1 MYNILIT
8 GGAGYIGRQIINLID
23 KKKFNIVVVD
33 NLNTTKKNY
42 LPKNIK
48 VEKINI
54 LNKKKLEKLFSFYNF
69 DGVIHLAAKCVVSES
84 QKYPDIYYETNI
96 IGTKNV
102 IRYSKKF
109 KVKHFIFSSSCS
121 IYGNSDGIVKEN
133 NKKKPVSYYGK
144 TKLIGENLIKRSF
157 KNTKIKFVILRYF
170 NVVGADLKNKI
181 GEIGDKDR
189 LFNNI
194 SKKVINKNFKINIY
208 GNDYKTKDGTCIR
221 DYMHVYDLAKIH
233 LNCLKKFKY
242 IGKSLELNCSYGK
255 GYSVLD
261 IVKSFEKISKR
272 KINLIYKK
280 RRNGDT
286 EKVIASNKKLNQFIK
301 WKPKFNKLDS
311 MVSTTF
317 LWNKYLNKNL

>member
-54 LNKKKLEKLFSFYNF
+54 LNKKKLEKLFSIYNF

-96 IGTKNV
+96 IGTKNI

-194 SKKVINKNFKINIY
+194 SKKIINKNFKINIY

-233 LNCLKKFKY
+233 LSCLKKFKHVR
-242 IGKSLELNCSYGK
+242 KSLELNCSYGK

-272 KINLIYKK
+272 KINLIYKE

>member
-194 SKKVINKNFKINIY
+194 SKKIINKNFNINIY

-233 LNCLKKFKY
+233 LSCLKKFKHVR
-242 IGKSLELNCSYGK
+242 KFLELNCSYGK

>member
-54 LNKKKLEKLFSFYNF
+54 LNKKKLEKLFGFYNF

-194 SKKVINKNFKINIY
+194 SKKIINKNFKINIY

-221 DYMHVYDLAKIH
+221 DYMHVYDLARIH
-233 LNCLKKFKY
+233 LICLKKFKH
-242 IGKSLELNCSYGK
+242 IKKSLELNCSYGK

-261 IVKSFEKISKR
+261 IVKSFEKIAKR
-272 KINLIYKK
+272 KINLIYKE

>member
-54 LNKKKLEKLFSFYNF
+54 LNKKKLEKLFSIYNF

-96 IGTKNV
+96 IGTKNI

-194 SKKVINKNFKINIY
+194 SKKIINKNFKINIY

-233 LNCLKKFKY
+233 LICLKKFKH
-242 IGKSLELNCSYGK
+242 IKKSLELNCSYGK

-261 IVKSFEKISKR
+261 IVKSFEKIAKR
-272 KINLIYKK
+272 KINLIYKE

-301 WKPKFNKLDS
+301 WKPKYNKLDS

>member
-54 LNKKKLEKLFSFYNF
+54 LNKKKLEKLFCIYNF

-133 NKKKPVSYYGK
+133 NKKK
-144 TKLIGENLIKRSF
+144 TRKLLW
-157 KNTKIKFVILRYF
+157 
-170 NVVGADLKNKI
+170 KNKI
-181 GEIGDKDR
+181 
-189 LFNNI
+189 N
-194 SKKVINKNFKINIY
+194 
-208 GNDYKTKDGTCIR
+208 
-221 DYMHVYDLAKIH
+221 
-233 LNCLKKFKY
+233 
-242 IGKSLELNCSYGK
+242 
-255 GYSVLD
+255 
-261 IVKSFEKISKR
+261 
-272 KINLIYKK
+272 
-280 RRNGDT
+280 
-286 EKVIASNKKLNQFIK
+286 
-301 WKPKFNKLDS
+301 W
-311 MVSTTF
+311 
-317 LWNKYLNKNL
+317 

>member
-48 VEKINI
+48 VEKTNI
-54 LNKKKLEKLFSFYNF
+54 LNKKKLEKLFSIYNF

-96 IGTKNV
+96 IGTKNI

-194 SKKVINKNFKINIY
+194 SKKIINKNFKINIY

-221 DYMHVYDLAKIH
+221 DYMHVYDLARIH
-233 LNCLKKFKY
+233 LICLKKFKH
-242 IGKSLELNCSYGK
+242 IKKSLELNCSYGK

-261 IVKSFEKISKR
+261 IVKSFEKIAKR
-272 KINLIYKK
+272 KINLIYKE

-301 WKPKFNKLDS
+301 WKPKYNKLDS

>member
-23 KKKFNIVVVD
+23 KKKYNIIVVD

-48 VEKINI
+48 IEKINI
-54 LNKKKLEKLFSFYNF
+54 LNKKKLKKLFSFYNF

-84 QKYPDIYYETNI
+84 QKYPGRYYKTNI

-102 IRYSKKF
+102 IMCSKIF

-194 SKKVINKNFKINIY
+194 SKKIINKNFKINIY
-208 GNDYKTKDGTCIR
+208 GNNYKTKDGTCIR
-221 DYMHVYDLAKIH
+221 DYMHVYDLARIH
-233 LNCLKKFKY
+233 LICLKKFKH
-242 IGKSLELNCSYGK
+242 IKKSLELNCSYGK

-261 IVKSFEKISKR
+261 IVKSFEKIAKR
-272 KINLIYKK
+272 KINLIYKE

>member
-48 VEKINI
+48 VKKVNI
-54 LNKKKLEKLFSFYNF
+54 LNKKKLEKLFSIYNF

-96 IGTKNV
+96 IGTKNI

-194 SKKVINKNFKINIY
+194 SKKVINKNFNINIY

-221 DYMHVYDLAKIH
+221 DYMHVYDLARIH
-233 LNCLKKFKY
+233 LICLKKFKH
-242 IGKSLELNCSYGK
+242 IKKSLELNCSYGK

-261 IVKSFEKISKR
+261 IVKSFEKIAKR
-272 KINLIYKK
+272 KINLIYKE

>member
-54 LNKKKLEKLFSFYNF
+54 LNKKKLEKLFGFYNF

-96 IGTKNV
+96 IGTKNI

-194 SKKVINKNFKINIY
+194 SKKVINKNFNINIY

-233 LNCLKKFKY
+233 LICLKKFKH
-242 IGKSLELNCSYGK
+242 IRKSLELNCSYGK

-261 IVKSFEKISKR
+261 IVKSFEKIAKR
-272 KINLIYKK
+272 KINLIYKE

-301 WKPKFNKLDS
+301 WKPKFDKLDS

>member
-96 IGTKNV
+96 IGTKNI

-233 LNCLKKFKY
+233 LSCLKKFKH
-242 IGKSLELNCSYGK
+242 IRKSLELNCSYGK

-261 IVKSFEKISKR
+261 IVKSFEKIAKR
-272 KINLIYKK
+272 KINLIYKE

-301 WKPKFNKLDS
+301 WKPKYNKLDS

>member
-48 VEKINI
+48 VKKVNI
-54 LNKKKLEKLFSFYNF
+54 LNKKKLEKLFSIYNF

-221 DYMHVYDLAKIH
+221 DYMHVYDLARIH
-233 LNCLKKFKY
+233 LICLKKFKH
-242 IGKSLELNCSYGK
+242 IKKSLELNCSYGK

-261 IVKSFEKISKR
+261 IVKSFEKLAKR
-272 KINLIYKK
+272 KINLIYKE

>member
-54 LNKKKLEKLFSFYNF
+54 LNKKKLEKLFSIYNF

-96 IGTKNV
+96 IGTKNI

-221 DYMHVYDLAKIH
+221 DYMHVYDLARIH
-233 LNCLKKFKY
+233 LICLKKFKH
-242 IGKSLELNCSYGK
+242 IKKSLELNCSYGK

-261 IVKSFEKISKR
+261 IVKSFEKIAKR
-272 KINLIYKK
+272 KINLIYKE

-301 WKPKFNKLDS
+301 WKPKYNKLDS

>member
-54 LNKKKLEKLFSFYNF
+54 LNKKKLEKLFSIYNF

-157 KNTKIKFVILRYF
+157 KNTKIKFAILRYF

-221 DYMHVYDLAKIH
+221 DYMHVYDLARIH
-233 LNCLKKFKY
+233 LICLKKFKH
-242 IGKSLELNCSYGK
+242 IKKSLELNCSYGK

-261 IVKSFEKISKR
+261 IVKSFEKIAKR
-272 KINLIYKK
+272 KINLIYKE

-301 WKPKFNKLDS
+301 WKPKYNKLDS

>member
-1 MYNILIT
+1 LYNILIT

-54 LNKKKLEKLFSFYNF
+54 LNKKKLEKLFSIYNF

-96 IGTKNV
+96 IGTKNI

-194 SKKVINKNFKINIY
+194 SKKIINKNFKINIY

-233 LNCLKKFKY
+233 LICLKKFKH
-242 IGKSLELNCSYGK
+242 IKKSLELNCSYGK

-261 IVKSFEKISKR
+261 IVKSFEKIAKR
-272 KINLIYKK
+272 KINLIYKE

-286 EKVIASNKKLNQFIK
+286 EKVIASNKKLNKFIK
-301 WKPKFNKLDS
+301 WRPKFNKLDS

>member
-96 IGTKNV
+96 IGTKNI

-157 KNTKIKFVILRYF
+157 KNTKIKFAILRYF

-221 DYMHVYDLAKIH
+221 DYMHVYDLARIH
-233 LNCLKKFKY
+233 LICLKKFKH
-242 IGKSLELNCSYGK
+242 IKKSLELNCSYGK

-261 IVKSFEKISKR
+261 IVKSFEKLAKR
-272 KINLIYKK
+272 KINLIYKE

>member
-54 LNKKKLEKLFSFYNF
+54 LNKKKLEKLFSIYNF

-96 IGTKNV
+96 IGTKNI

-194 SKKVINKNFKINIY
+194 SKKIINKNFKINIY

-221 DYMHVYDLAKIH
+221 DYMHVYDLARIH
-233 LNCLKKFKY
+233 LICLKKFKH
-242 IGKSLELNCSYGK
+242 IKKSLELNCSYGK

-261 IVKSFEKISKR
+261 IVKSFEKIAKR
-272 KINLIYKK
+272 KINLIYKE

-301 WKPKFNKLDS
+301 WKPKYNKLDS

>member
-54 LNKKKLEKLFSFYNF
+54 LNKKKLEKLFSIYNF

-96 IGTKNV
+96 IGTKNI

-170 NVVGADLKNKI
+170 NVVGADLRNKI

-194 SKKVINKNFKINIY
+194 SKKVINKNFNINIY

-233 LNCLKKFKY
+233 LICLKKFKH
-242 IGKSLELNCSYGK
+242 IRKSLELNCSYGK

-261 IVKSFEKISKR
+261 IVKSFEKIAKR
-272 KINLIYKK
+272 KINLIYKE

-301 WKPKFNKLDS
+301 WKPKFDKLDS

>member
-54 LNKKKLEKLFSFYNF
+54 LNKKKLEKLFSIYNF

-96 IGTKNV
+96 IGTKNI

-194 SKKVINKNFKINIY
+194 SKKIINKNFKINIY

-221 DYMHVYDLAKIH
+221 DYMHVYDLARIH
-233 LNCLKKFKY
+233 LICLKKFKH
-242 IGKSLELNCSYGK
+242 IKKSLELNCSYGK

-261 IVKSFEKISKR
+261 IVKSFEKIAKR
-272 KINLIYKK
+272 KINLIYKE

>member
-54 LNKKKLEKLFSFYNF
+54 LNKKKLEKLFSIYNF

-96 IGTKNV
+96 IGTKNI

-189 LFNNI
+189 LFNNV
-194 SKKVINKNFKINIY
+194 SKKIINKNFKINIY

-233 LNCLKKFKY
+233 LICLKKFKH
-242 IGKSLELNCSYGK
+242 IKKSLELNCSYGK

-261 IVKSFEKISKR
+261 IVKSFEKIAKR
-272 KINLIYKK
+272 KINLIYKE

>member
-54 LNKKKLEKLFSFYNF
+54 LNKKKLEKLFSIYNF

-96 IGTKNV
+96 IGTKNI

-194 SKKVINKNFKINIY
+194 SKKIINKNFKINIY

-221 DYMHVYDLAKIH
+221 DYIHVSDIAEIH
-233 LNCLKKFKY
+233 FK
-242 IGKSLELNCSYGK
+242 
-255 GYSVLD
+255 VLQ
-261 IVKSFEKISKR
+261 
-272 KINLIYKK
+272 KINLFKK
-280 RRNGDT
+280 SKIINCGYSKGISVNEVVQEFR
-286 EKVIASNKKLNQFIK
+286 KYANKKLKILNII
-301 WKPKFNKLDS
+301 
-311 MVSTTF
+311 
-317 LWNKYLNKNL
+317 YLE

>member
-54 LNKKKLEKLFSFYNF
+54 LNKKKLEKLFSIYNF

-96 IGTKNV
+96 IGTKN
-102 IRYSKKF
+102 IIKYSKKF

-194 SKKVINKNFKINIY
+194 SKKVINKNFNINIY

-233 LNCLKKFKY
+233 LICLKKFEH
-242 IGKSLELNCSYGK
+242 IRKSLELNCSYGK

-261 IVKSFEKISKR
+261 IVKSFEKIAKR
-272 KINLIYKK
+272 KINLIYKE

>member
-1 MYNILIT
+1 LYNILIT

-54 LNKKKLEKLFSFYNF
+54 LNKKKLEKLFSIYNF

-96 IGTKNV
+96 IGTKNI

-109 KVKHFIFSSSCS
+109 KVKQFIFSSSCS

-194 SKKVINKNFKINIY
+194 SKKIINKNFKINIY

-233 LNCLKKFKY
+233 LICLKKFKH
-242 IGKSLELNCSYGK
+242 IKKSLELNCSYGK

-261 IVKSFEKISKR
+261 IVKSFEKIAKR
-272 KINLIYKK
+272 KINLIYKE

-286 EKVIASNKKLNQFIK
+286 EKVIASNKKLNKFIK
-301 WKPKFNKLDS
+301 WRPKFNKLDS

>member
-1 MYNILIT
+1 LYNILIT

-194 SKKVINKNFKINIY
+194 SKKIINKNFNINIY

-233 LNCLKKFKY
+233 LSCLKKFKHVR
-242 IGKSLELNCSYGK
+242 KSLELNCSYGK

>member
-96 IGTKNV
+96 IGTKNI

-157 KNTKIKFVILRYF
+157 KNTKIKFAILRYF

-221 DYMHVYDLAKIH
+221 DYMHVYDLARIH
-233 LNCLKKFKY
+233 LICLKKFKH
-242 IGKSLELNCSYGK
+242 IKKSLELNCSYGK

-261 IVKSFEKISKR
+261 IVKSFEKIAKR
-272 KINLIYKK
+272 KINLIYKE

-301 WKPKFNKLDS
+301 WKPKFDKLDS

>member
-54 LNKKKLEKLFSFYNF
+54 LNKKKLEKLFSIYNF

-96 IGTKNV
+96 IGTKNI

-194 SKKVINKNFKINIY
+194 SKKIINKNFNINIY

-233 LNCLKKFKY
+233 LICLKKFKH
-242 IGKSLELNCSYGK
+242 IRKSLELNCSYGK

-261 IVKSFEKISKR
+261 IVKSFEKIAKR
-272 KINLIYKK
+272 KINLIYKE

-301 WKPKFNKLDS
+301 WKPKFDKLDS

>member
-194 SKKVINKNFKINIY
+194 SKKIINKNFNINIY

-233 LNCLKKFKY
+233 LSCLKKFKHVR
-242 IGKSLELNCSYGK
+242 KFLELNCSYGK

-261 IVKSFEKISKR
+261 IVKSFEKIAKR
-272 KINLIYKK
+272 KIKLIYKE

>member
-54 LNKKKLEKLFSFYNF
+54 LNKKKLEKLFSIYNF

-96 IGTKNV
+96 IGTKNI

-194 SKKVINKNFKINIY
+194 SKKIINKNFKINIY

-233 LNCLKKFKY
+233 LSCLKKFKH
-242 IGKSLELNCSYGK
+242 IRKSLELNCSYGK

-261 IVKSFEKISKR
+261 IVKSFEKIAKR
-272 KINLIYKK
+272 KINLIYKE

>member
-42 LPKNIK
+42 LPRNIK

-54 LNKKKLEKLFSFYNF
+54 LNKKKLEKLFSIYNF

-96 IGTKNV
+96 IGTKNI

-194 SKKVINKNFKINIY
+194 SKKIINKNFKINIY

-221 DYMHVYDLAKIH
+221 DYMHVYDLARIH
-233 LNCLKKFKY
+233 LICLKKFKH
-242 IGKSLELNCSYGK
+242 IKKSLELNCSYGK

-261 IVKSFEKISKR
+261 IVKSFEKIAKR
-272 KINLIYKK
+272 KINLIYKE

>member
-48 VEKINI
+48 VKKVNI
-54 LNKKKLEKLFSFYNF
+54 LNKKKLEKLFSIYNF

-96 IGTKNV
+96 IGTKNI

-194 SKKVINKNFKINIY
+194 SKKVINKNFNINIY

-233 LNCLKKFKY
+233 LICLKKFKH
-242 IGKSLELNCSYGK
+242 IRKSLELNCSYGK

-261 IVKSFEKISKR
+261 IVKSFEKIAKR
-272 KINLIYKK
+272 KINLIYKE

-301 WKPKFNKLDS
+301 WKPKFDKLDS

>member
-194 SKKVINKNFKINIY
+194 SKKIINKNFNINIY

-233 LNCLKKFKY
+233 LSCLKKFKHVR
-242 IGKSLELNCSYGK
+242 KSLELNCSYGK

-272 KINLIYKK
+272 KINLIYKE

-286 EKVIASNKKLNQFIK
+286 EKVIASNKKLNKFLK
-301 WKPKFNKLDS
+301 WKPKFNNLES

>member
-96 IGTKNV
+96 IGTQNV

-194 SKKVINKNFKINIY
+194 SKKVINKNFNINIY

-233 LNCLKKFKY
+233 LSCLKKFKHVR
-242 IGKSLELNCSYGK
+242 KSLELNCSYGK

-272 KINLIYKK
+272 KINLIYKE

>member
-96 IGTKNV
+96 IGTKNI

-157 KNTKIKFVILRYF
+157 KNTKIKFAILRYF

-221 DYMHVYDLAKIH
+221 DYMHVYDLARIH
-233 LNCLKKFKY
+233 LICLKKFKH
-242 IGKSLELNCSYGK
+242 IKKSLELNCSYGK

-261 IVKSFEKISKR
+261 IVKSFEKLAKR
-272 KINLIYKK
+272 KINLIYKE

-301 WKPKFNKLDS
+301 WKPKYNKLDS

>member
-54 LNKKKLEKLFSFYNF
+54 LNKKKLEKLFSIYNF

-96 IGTKNV
+96 IGTKNI

-194 SKKVINKNFKINIY
+194 SKKIINKNFKINIY

-221 DYMHVYDLAKIH
+221 DYMHVYDLARIH
-233 LNCLKKFKY
+233 LICLKKFKHLK
-242 IGKSLELNCSYGK
+242 KSLELNCSYGK

-261 IVKSFEKISKR
+261 IVKSFEKIAKR
-272 KINLIYKK
+272 KINLIYKE

>member
-54 LNKKKLEKLFSFYNF
+54 LNKKKLEKLFSIYNF

-84 QKYPDIYYETNI
+84 QKYPDIYYKTNI
-96 IGTKNV
+96 IGTKN
-102 IRYSKKF
+102 IIKYSKKF

-194 SKKVINKNFKINIY
+194 SKKVINKNFNINIY

-233 LNCLKKFKY
+233 LICLKKFEH
-242 IGKSLELNCSYGK
+242 IRKSLELNCSYGK

-261 IVKSFEKISKR
+261 IVKSFEKIAKR
-272 KINLIYKK
+272 KINLIYKE

-286 EKVIASNKKLNQFIK
+286 EKVIASNKKLNKFIK
-301 WKPKFNKLDS
+301 WRPKFNKLDS

>member
-54 LNKKKLEKLFSFYNF
+54 LNKKKLEKLFSIYNF

-96 IGTKNV
+96 IGTKNI

-194 SKKVINKNFKINIY
+194 SKKIINKNFKINIY

-233 LNCLKKFKY
+233 LICLKKFKH
-242 IGKSLELNCSYGK
+242 IKKSLELNCSYGK

-261 IVKSFEKISKR
+261 IVKSFEKIAKR
-272 KINLIYKK
+272 KINLIYKE

-286 EKVIASNKKLNQFIK
+286 EKVIASNKKLNKFIK
-301 WKPKFNKLDS
+301 WRPKFNKLDS

>member
-1 MYNILIT
+1 LYNILIT

-96 IGTKNV
+96 IGTQNV

-194 SKKVINKNFKINIY
+194 SKKIINKNFNINIY

-233 LNCLKKFKY
+233 LSCLKKFKHVR
-242 IGKSLELNCSYGK
+242 KSLELNCSYGK

-272 KINLIYKK
+272 KINLIYKE